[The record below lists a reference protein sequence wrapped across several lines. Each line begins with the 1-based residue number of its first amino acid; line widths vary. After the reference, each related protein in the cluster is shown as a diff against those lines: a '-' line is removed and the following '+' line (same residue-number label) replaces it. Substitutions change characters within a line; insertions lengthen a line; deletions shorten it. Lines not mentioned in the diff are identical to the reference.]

1 MSRYENTKIKH
12 SIINRGVSPG
22 IYNILHHGTTVY
34 STIPETD
41 SDIFV
46 ITQHGDRL
54 DNLAQQFYGDPSLWW
69 YIAKANNLSF
79 MTLPIGTSLRIP
91 GTTNYAIGT

>member
-1 MSRYENTKIKH
+1 MSRYENTKIKQGVVV
-12 SIINRGVSPG
+12 RGKSPKS
-22 IYNILHHGTTVY
+22 YNITSYKTTVY
-34 STIPETD
+34 SSIPETD
-41 SDIFV
+41 SDIYV

-54 DNLAQQFYGDPSLWW
+54 DNLAFQFYGDQGLWW

-91 GTTNYAIGT
+91 GTTQYAIGT